1 MELFKSY
8 IGPVYECSIK
18 CQINKNKEEKNLG
31 PFYIHGQ
38 KIFIYAI
45 YIHMYVFIYICICIY
60 INNIFEIIGGSLL
73 SEVLI
78 FTGNLHWVF

>member
-1 MELFKSY
+1 VAPLISKQFRKIFFLLPSSFLMELFKSY

-45 YIHMYVFIYICICIY
+45 YIHMYVFIYICIY
-60 INNIFEIIGGSLL
+60 INK
-73 SEVLI
+73 
-78 FTGNLHWVF
+78 